1 MFSPAG
7 STCVSIPTKLTDI
20 LGFATFVVMENRPW
34 MSVAV
39 NSFVPTIW
47 IRAETRGSLSAAEKT
62 VPDIFVCAKRE
73 LTHVRSV
80 STNKSSL
87 CFIES
92 LKCTKEIVLV

>member
-7 STCVSIPTKLTDI
+7 SICVSILTKLTDI

-47 IRAETRGSLSAAEKT
+47 IRAETRGSIIGCGEDRTRYFCLCQKGTHTRKE
-62 VPDIFVCAKRE
+62 RE
-73 LTHVRSV
+73 H
-80 STNKSSL
+80 KQ
-87 CFIES
+87 E
-92 LKCTKEIVLV
+92 